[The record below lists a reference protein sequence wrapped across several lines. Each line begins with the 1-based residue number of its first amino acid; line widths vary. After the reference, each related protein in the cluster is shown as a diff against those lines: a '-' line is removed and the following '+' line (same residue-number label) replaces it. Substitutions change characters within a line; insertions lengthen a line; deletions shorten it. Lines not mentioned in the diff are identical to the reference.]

1 MKSIFSKILYVL
13 VLLAVSLPAMAQ
25 RNVITG
31 VVYDES
37 GLPLTGASVIVEGT
51 NRGVTTDSYGK
62 YRIEAAPE
70 EALIFNFLGYR
81 SQKFKVGAS
90 TVLNAEMVPSRYHD
104 VGTVAGCERG
114 SVCLADLRKTG
125 QRRGFDADSRRGNA
139 Q

>member
-70 EALIFNFLGYR
+70 EALIF
-81 SQKFKVGAS
+81 KFPGLSEPEIQGGGLHRPECRDGAGIPD
-90 TVLNAEMVPSRYHD
+90 TR
-104 VGTVAGCERG
+104 
-114 SVCLADLRKTG
+114 
-125 QRRGFDADSRRGNA
+125 
-139 Q
+139 

>member
-70 EALIFNFLGYR
+70 EALSLI
-81 SQKFKVGAS
+81 SWAIGARNS
-90 TVLNAEMVPSRYHD
+90 RWGPPPS
-104 VGTVAGCERG
+104 
-114 SVCLADLRKTG
+114 
-125 QRRGFDADSRRGNA
+125 
-139 Q
+139 

>member
-90 TVLNAEMVPSRYHD
+90 TVLECRD
-104 VGTVAGCERG
+104 GAGIPDTR
-114 SVCLADLRKTG
+114 
-125 QRRGFDADSRRGNA
+125 
-139 Q
+139 

>member
-51 NRGVTTDSYGK
+51 NRGVTT
-62 YRIEAAPE
+62 RPIRME
-70 EALIFNFLGYR
+70 N
-81 SQKFKVGAS
+81 
-90 TVLNAEMVPSRYHD
+90 T
-104 VGTVAGCERG
+104 G
-114 SVCLADLRKTG
+114 SKLRPK
-125 QRRGFDADSRRGNA
+125 RR
-139 Q
+139 

>member
-90 TVLNAEMVPSRYHD
+90 TVLNAEMVPESQILD
-104 VGTVAGCERG
+104 NWSS
-114 SVCLADLRKTG
+114 SVTAC
-125 QRRGFDADSRRGNA
+125 RRR
-139 Q
+139 

>member
-62 YRIEAAPE
+62 IPD
-70 EALIFNFLGYR
+70 R
-81 SQKFKVGAS
+81 SCA
-90 TVLNAEMVPSRYHD
+90 R
-104 VGTVAGCERG
+104 RG
-114 SVCLADLRKTG
+114 ADL
-125 QRRGFDADSRRGNA
+125 
-139 Q
+139 

>member
-1 MKSIFSKILYVL
+1 MYVL

-90 TVLNAEMVPSRYHD
+90 T
-104 VGTVAGCERG
+104 
-114 SVCLADLRKTG
+114 CLLYTSSPTAMDKEFYPMLYLELT
-125 QRRGFDADSRRGNA
+125 
-139 Q
+139 